1 MKEVSVRAVAE
12 PPGFAAPACR
22 GGSAPPT
29 CVHIPPPAAVLAS
42 GPPAPPCLWAAG
54 GALQHSSGTKACGS
68 CFQSAPQPVHRCRAS
83 HAAQPRSPHLPS
95 TALHRSAI
103 GHAQHL
109 RTAAHAGT
117 AQAVADRP
125 QALQQWVDDA
135 LQPAAARA
143 WRAMHRSSSSSTPAA
158 PASSQPAATAS
169 PSQVVAL
176 SVRRAGRGAEL
187 EARLLQPGRRH
198 AASAC
203 SVGLRAS

>member
-1 MKEVSVRAVAE
+1 MQLRSRLVLLHQHAEEAVR
-12 PPGFAAPACR
+12 PRRACTSPHQQPCLR
-22 GGSAPPT
+22 RALP
-29 CVHIPPPAAVLAS
+29 HRLAS
-42 GPPAPPCLWAAG
+42 GRRAALCSTAVAPRRVAA
-54 GALQHSSGTKACGS
+54 ASSL
-68 CFQSAPQPVHRCRAS
+68 PQPVHRCRAS
-83 HAAQPRSPHLPS
+83 HAAQPRNPHLPS
-95 TALHRSAI
+95 TALPRSAI